1 LSYSKFVHS
10 KYCLIQN
17 ISQRLI
23 ACVSQRW
30 LSERR
35 LGIRYSGGSGAS
47 VSSESESRRSELL
60 VFLSGD
66 ADDGFGVGG
75 SREVG
80 FLNFAGDGFVGTL
93 GLGGFSKLPV

>member
-1 LSYSKFVHS
+1 LF
-10 KYCLIQN
+10 IPN
-17 ISQRLI
+17 IVLFKILVNGLI

-47 VSSESESRRSELL
+47 VSSESESRRSKLL

-66 ADDGFGVGG
+66 ADDSFGVGG

-80 FLNFAGDGFVGTL
+80 FLNFAGDGFVSTL